1 MLVTPNY
8 HFNGNCEEA
17 LKLYQKAFNGN
28 LLMLIRYRDANPK
41 DMCIEGLSDREK
53 NYVYHAEMVIGTQR
67 FMFNDSTDEI
77 PKGQSISIVITFECS
92 SDVKNAYNILI
103 DDAKVIHPLQETT
116 YSSCFAS
123 LIDKFGMRWE
133 LMTENKC

>member
-1 MLVTPNY
+1 MIVTPNY

-28 LLMLIRYRDANPK
+28 LIMLMHYKDANPR
-41 DMCIEGLSDREK
+41 DICIEDLSDREK

-67 FMFNDSTDEI
+67 FMFSDDTDEI
-77 PKGQSISIVITFECS
+77 PKGQSISIVITFDCS

-103 DDAKVIHPLQETT
+103 DGGMVLHPLRETS
-116 YSSCFAS
+116 YSSCFVS

-133 LMTENKC
+133 LMTENK